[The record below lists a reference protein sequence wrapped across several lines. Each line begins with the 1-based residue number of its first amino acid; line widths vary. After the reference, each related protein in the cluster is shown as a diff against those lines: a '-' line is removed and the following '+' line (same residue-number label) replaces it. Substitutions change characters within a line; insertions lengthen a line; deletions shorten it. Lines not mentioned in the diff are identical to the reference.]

1 MENNQLIREATFNPK
16 VKTYIF
22 IVVAF
27 YLIVSFIG
35 IVILPFWLLGL
46 GQWLSNKFFHTL
58 KCELS
63 YKHLKFSK
71 GMILHIEKTIPLE
84 NIQDLS
90 FIGGPILRS
99 FGLTMI
105 KVETAGGGGAHQS
118 NMMSMIGIENAE
130 EFKNMILAQREIII
144 KEKNQG
150 TVITTSATNNDT
162 SDKILIDIKNELSQ
176 IKQILQSKS

>member
-1 MENNQLIREATFNPK
+1 MEDNVIIREATFNPK

-22 IVVAF
+22 LVVLF
-27 YLIVSFIG
+27 YLVISFIG
-35 IVILPFWLLGL
+35 LLLVPIWLLGF

-58 KCELS
+58 KCQLS

-71 GMILHIEKTIPLE
+71 GLILRIEKTIPLE

-99 FGLTMI
+99 MGLTII
-105 KVETAGGGGAHQS
+105 KVETAGGGGGQHS
-118 NMMSMIGIENAE
+118 NMMSMIGINDAE
-130 EFKNMILAQREIII
+130 EFKMMILNQSEKII

-150 TVITTSATNNDT
+150 GPVSSQNNST
-162 SDKILIDIKNELSQ
+162 EKLLTEIKNELVE
-176 IKQILQSKS
+176 IKNALKKTNS